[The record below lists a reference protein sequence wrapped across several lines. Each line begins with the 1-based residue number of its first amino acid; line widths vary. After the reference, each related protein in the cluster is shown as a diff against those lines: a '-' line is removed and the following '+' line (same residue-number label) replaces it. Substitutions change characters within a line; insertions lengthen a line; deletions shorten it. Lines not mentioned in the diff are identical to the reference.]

1 VKHLFIGTSLPFLL
15 PPGLHYLEAW
25 NEAVAGGAWGRRS
38 AKYGEKLRQ
47 AVDLE
52 HWGAFQAAFQAVAK
66 MAVEVADG
74 KRGMAPQTVTFL
86 SGDVH
91 HSYVSE
97 VERPHWAGS
106 SRIIQAV
113 CSPIRNPLP
122 RKMRFATAALAYA
135 VAGPIGKVVARSA
148 KVPNAPFSWKNLAGP
163 WFDNSIAILEDRD
176 DGLALSWHTGVVEH
190 GDHLHPR
197 LDTIADVLIEPR

>member
-1 VKHLFIGTSLPFLL
+1 
-15 PPGLHYLEAW
+15 
-25 NEAVAGGAWGRRS
+25 
-38 AKYGEKLRQ
+38 
-47 AVDLE
+47 
-52 HWGAFQAAFQAVAK
+52 
-66 MAVEVADG
+66 MATMATEVADG
-74 KRGMAPQTVTFL
+74 KRGNAPETVTFL

-97 VERPHWAGS
+97 VQRPHRAGS

-122 RKMRFATAALAYA
+122 RKMRFATAVLAYA

-148 KVPNAPFSWKNLAGP
+148 KVPNAPFHWKNLAGP
-163 WFDNSIAILEDRD
+163 WFDNSIAILEDRE
-176 DGLALSWHTGVVEH
+176 DGLEVRWLTGTVVD

-197 LDTIADVLIEPR
+197 LDTVAEFLVRPR